1 MNRNLFLY
9 LTAAFFSI
17 LVISCGKQDP
27 DDGKGQGTAAAG
39 TEVTF
44 TPDKVTTLRNPLC
57 GWVLYNG
64 IGNLDYN
71 FFTRYEN
78 FSSSEGKVNVV
89 DYSTTILVRTSWY
102 ALNPAEGVYA
112 WQESCNTPEAVYY
125 RWLVK
130 EAKKRGMRIGFGY
143 GIDDRDKSTF
153 FTPPYVREKGAAGYE
168 TRNGKGWTPYPD
180 DPVFQ
185 KCYEKFLHDFAA
197 EINDPD
203 HYEFVHGVGIG
214 KWGEYHNCIY
224 STGDETP
231 RGPVIEWVSGAF
243 TREFTKIPTFI
254 NYHRLIG
261 SMKSEGSADPLSE
274 GYVDLCVNKG
284 MSIGSGAF
292 GMHPYFGSW
301 EKGISIKYKYK
312 RPIVAEGGWI
322 VSQHSYWNDT
332 EGYRQGHPED
342 VRQGEYRDAIACS
355 ANMLDFR
362 VGAETESWFNDAFDL
377 VKKFIAEGTYR
388 LFPQK
393 VTVPETVKAGSRVT
407 ISHKWLNL
415 GQAYCPTNIPQFEGK
430 YKVGFALLN
439 TANGKP
445 VRIFYDEQARPCD
458 WYKGSPV
465 SYTFDFDLKGVTP
478 GRYTWGVGIV
488 DVHSADEKI
497 GIYVAAKG
505 DYTEGKWLK
514 IKDVVVE

>member
-1 MNRNLFLY
+1 MKRTLI
-9 LTAAFFSI
+9 I
-17 LVISCGKQDP
+17 LVATACLGFVSCGDKEGPENGGQSGAEGKEITFQP
-27 DDGKGQGTAAAG
+27 DRTS
-39 TEVTF
+39 
-44 TPDKVTTLRNPLC
+44 TLRNPLC

-78 FSSSEGKVNVV
+78 FNSSEGKVNVV

-102 ALNPAEGVYA
+102 ALNPEEGLYA
-112 WQESCNTPEAVYY
+112 WNENCNTPEAVYY

-130 EAKKRGMRIGFGY
+130 EAKARGMRIGFGY

-153 FTPPYVREKGAAGYE
+153 FTPPYVREKGAQGYV

-180 DPVFQ
+180 DPIFQ
-185 KCYEKFLHDFAA
+185 KCYEKFLNDFAA

-231 RGPVIEWVSGAF
+231 RGPVIDWVSTAFTNAF
-243 TREFTKIPTFI
+243 TRIPTFI

-274 GYVDLCVNKG
+274 GYVDMCVKKG

-292 GMHPYFGSW
+292 GMHPYFGAW

-322 VSQHSYWNDT
+322 VGQHSYWNDT

-388 LFPQK
+388 LYPQK
-393 VTVPETVKAGSRVT
+393 VVVPETAKAGSEVT
-407 ISHKWLNL
+407 VSHKWINL

-430 YKVGFALLN
+430 YKVAFALLN

-445 VRIFYDEQARPCD
+445 VKIFYDEQAQPCD
-458 WYKGSPV
+458 WYKSTPV
-465 SYTFDFDLKGVTP
+465 SYTTKIKLDGVSA
-478 GRYTWGVGIV
+478 GKYTWGIGIV
-488 DVHSADEKI
+488 DDHSADKKI
-497 GIYVAAKG
+497 GIYIAAKG
-505 DYTEGKWLK
+505 EYTDGKWLK
-514 IKDVVVE
+514 LSDITIK